1 MTLCSKKWHHQPN
14 LTSNAAAAWR
24 RWHVGTQLV
33 SQSTESNISV
43 TLVGDRVFM
52 GNRLFWQTHTL
63 TDTHSSRIVPF
74 VSVAVV
80 GSGAYSFATTVAINF
95 QGKFM
100 MFCEAG
106 GRELLDTLR
115 MVNWRSGYPEIYGQF
130 GACWQ
135 ILDYVSILHGVENV
149 RVPSML

>member
-1 MTLCSKKWHHQPN
+1 M
-14 LTSNAAAAWR
+14 AR
-24 RWHVGTQLV
+24 RHAV
-33 SQSTESNISV
+33 SQSVN
-43 TLVGDRVFM
+43 RVQYIRDSGWGTGCLWETGFSDK
-52 GNRLFWQTHTL
+52 H
-63 TDTHSSRIVPF
+63 THSSRIVPF

-115 MVNWRSGYPEIYGQF
+115 MVN
-130 GACWQ
+130 
-135 ILDYVSILHGVENV
+135 
-149 RVPSML
+149 